1 MKGFSTNNLLP
12 FTFKLFTIM
21 FDSRPLAERMRP
33 VRLVDYI
40 SQSHLVGEKGALRMQ
55 IEKGITPSLI
65 FWGPPGTG

>member
-1 MKGFSTNNLLP
+1 
-12 FTFKLFTIM
+12 M

-55 IEKGITPSLI
+55 IEKGITPSSFGDPLAQERLLWPI
-65 FWGPPGTG
+65 SLLRRANVLFSP

>member
-1 MKGFSTNNLLP
+1 
-12 FTFKLFTIM
+12 M

-33 VRLVDYI
+33 VRLADYI

-65 FWGPPGTG
+65 FWHRKDYLGLHHCQGEPACFFLS